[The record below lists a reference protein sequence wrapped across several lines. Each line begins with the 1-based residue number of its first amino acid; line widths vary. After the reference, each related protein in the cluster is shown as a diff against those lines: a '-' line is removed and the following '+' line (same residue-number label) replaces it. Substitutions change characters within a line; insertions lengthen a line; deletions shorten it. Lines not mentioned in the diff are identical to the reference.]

1 MSTPCVSLRIASTLV
16 AAAMVAS
23 RLVPGGMVWVML
35 IVFCPELSKRFV
47 LSSGVS
53 DIVPTKIAA
62 AATRVTIL
70 WSTAHLS
77 AGR

>member
-1 MSTPCVSLRIASTLV
+1 MSLRIASTLV

-23 RLVPGGMVWVML
+23 RLVPGAMVWVTL

-47 LSSGVS
+47 LSSGLS
-53 DIVPTKIAA
+53 DIVARKIAT